1 MNFWRKA
8 IAGLTLSI
16 IAAVVLA
23 GCNEHTDK
31 IRDITGNPSAF
42 ANKDVT
48 VAGEVTKVY
57 ELPLGI
63 TDLAAYR
70 INDGTGQAWVLSRV
84 GAPREGDKV
93 GLKGT
98 VRPEGKI
105 GSEVLLNV
113 IEEKERKVPVVHRKI
128 GPAASEKR
136 AAGPFLCHTDECL
149 TSCRRASSS
158 SASSWACGCSP

>member
-1 MNFWRKA
+1 MNVSNKTNFRRWGF
-8 IAGLTLSI
+8 GLFFPL
-16 IAAVVLA
+16 AAAALLA
-23 GCNEHTDK
+23 GCDEHMDK
-31 IRDITGNPSAF
+31 LQDITNRPAAF

-63 TDLAAYR
+63 ADIAAYR
-70 INDGTGQAWVLSRV
+70 VSDGTGQAWVLSRA

-105 GSEVLLNV
+105 GSETLLNV
-113 IEEKERKVPVVHRKI
+113 IMEKERKIR
-128 GPAASEKR
+128 
-136 AAGPFLCHTDECL
+136 
-149 TSCRRASSS
+149 
-158 SASSWACGCSP
+158 

>member
-1 MNFWRKA
+1 MNVSRKVNFRRWG
-8 IAGLTLSI
+8 AGLFLPLL
-16 IAAVVLA
+16 AAALLA
-23 GCNEHTDK
+23 GCDEHMDK
-31 IRDITGNPSAF
+31 LRDITDRPASF

-63 TDLAAYR
+63 ADIAAYR
-70 INDGTGQAWVLSRV
+70 ISDGTGQAWVLSRA

-105 GSEVLLNV
+105 GGETLLNV
-113 IEEKERKVPVVHRKI
+113 IVEKERKVQ
-128 GPAASEKR
+128 
-136 AAGPFLCHTDECL
+136 
-149 TSCRRASSS
+149 
-158 SASSWACGCSP
+158 

>member
-1 MNFWRKA
+1 MYT
-8 IAGLTLSI
+8 LTRIPYTQLDRRRPFALLAALAL
-16 IAAVVLA
+16 IAALLA

-31 IRDITGNPSAF
+31 LSDITSNPSAY

-63 TDLAAYR
+63 ADVAAYR
-70 INDGTGQAWVLSRV
+70 VSDGTGQVWVISRA

-98 VRPEGKI
+98 VRPEGHI
-105 GSEVLLNV
+105 GGEVLTNI
-113 IEEKERKVPVVHRKI
+113 IEEKQRKI
-128 GPAASEKR
+128 E
-136 AAGPFLCHTDECL
+136 
-149 TSCRRASSS
+149 
-158 SASSWACGCSP
+158 

>member
-1 MNFWRKA
+1 MTVSRKVNFRRWGV
-8 IAGLTLSI
+8 GLFLPLL
-16 IAAVVLA
+16 AAALLA
-23 GCNEHTDK
+23 GCDEHMDK
-31 IRDITGNPSAF
+31 LRDITDRPASF

-63 TDLAAYR
+63 ADIAAYR
-70 INDGTGQAWVLSRV
+70 ISDGTGQAWVLSRA

-105 GSEVLLNV
+105 GGETLLNV
-113 IEEKERKVPVVHRKI
+113 IVEKERKVQ
-128 GPAASEKR
+128 
-136 AAGPFLCHTDECL
+136 
-149 TSCRRASSS
+149 
-158 SASSWACGCSP
+158 

>member
-1 MNFWRKA
+1 MNVSRKVNFRRWGV
-8 IAGLTLSI
+8 GLFLPLL
-16 IAAVVLA
+16 AAALLA
-23 GCNEHTDK
+23 GCDEHMDK
-31 IRDITGNPSAF
+31 LRDITDRPASF

-63 TDLAAYR
+63 ADIAAYR
-70 INDGTGQAWVLSRV
+70 ISDGTGQAWVLSRA

-105 GSEVLLNV
+105 GGETLLNV
-113 IEEKERKVPVVHRKI
+113 IVEKERKI
-128 GPAASEKR
+128 Q
-136 AAGPFLCHTDECL
+136 
-149 TSCRRASSS
+149 
-158 SASSWACGCSP
+158 

>member
-1 MNFWRKA
+1 MNVSRKGNFKRWG
-8 IAGLTLSI
+8 AGLFLPLL
-16 IAAVVLA
+16 AAALLA
-23 GCNEHTDK
+23 GCDEHMDK
-31 IRDITGNPSAF
+31 LRDITNRPASF

-63 TDLAAYR
+63 ADIAAYR
-70 INDGTGQAWVLSRV
+70 ISDGTGQAWVLSRA

-105 GSEVLLNV
+105 GGETLLNV
-113 IEEKERKVPVVHRKI
+113 IVEKERKVQ
-128 GPAASEKR
+128 
-136 AAGPFLCHTDECL
+136 
-149 TSCRRASSS
+149 
-158 SASSWACGCSP
+158 

>member
-1 MNFWRKA
+1 MNVSRKVNFRRWGV
-8 IAGLTLSI
+8 GLFLPLL
-16 IAAVVLA
+16 AAALLA
-23 GCNEHTDK
+23 GCDEHMDK
-31 IRDITGNPSAF
+31 LRDITDRPASF

-63 TDLAAYR
+63 ADIAAYR
-70 INDGTGQAWVLSRV
+70 ISDGTGQAWVLSRA

-105 GSEVLLNV
+105 GSETLLNV
-113 IEEKERKVPVVHRKI
+113 IVEKERKVQ
-128 GPAASEKR
+128 
-136 AAGPFLCHTDECL
+136 
-149 TSCRRASSS
+149 
-158 SASSWACGCSP
+158 

>member
-1 MNFWRKA
+1 MNVSRKVNFRRWGV
-8 IAGLTLSI
+8 GLFLPLL
-16 IAAVVLA
+16 AAALLG
-23 GCNEHTDK
+23 GCDEHKDK
-31 IRDITGNPSAF
+31 LRDITDRPASF

-63 TDLAAYR
+63 ADIAAYR
-70 INDGTGQAWVLSRV
+70 ISDGTGQAWVLSRA

-105 GSEVLLNV
+105 GGETLLNV
-113 IEEKERKVPVVHRKI
+113 IVEKERKVQ
-128 GPAASEKR
+128 
-136 AAGPFLCHTDECL
+136 
-149 TSCRRASSS
+149 
-158 SASSWACGCSP
+158 

>member
-1 MNFWRKA
+1 MVFRM
-8 IAGLTLSI
+8 TFSRRQ
-16 IAAVVLA
+16 AAVLAAMAMAGGLAA

-31 IRDITGNPSAF
+31 IRDITSNPSAF
-42 ANKDVT
+42 LNKDVT

-63 TDLAAYR
+63 ANLAAYR
-70 INDGTGQAWVLSRV
+70 VNDGTGQTWVLSRA

-113 IEEKERKVPVVHRKI
+113 IEEKQRKV
-128 GPAASEKR
+128 E
-136 AAGPFLCHTDECL
+136 
-149 TSCRRASSS
+149 
-158 SASSWACGCSP
+158 

>member
-1 MNFWRKA
+1 MRFWYKPTPILA
-8 IAGLTLSI
+8 SAL
-16 IAAVVLA
+16 VVLALA

-31 IRDITGNPSAF
+31 LRDIAGNPAGY

-63 TDLAAYR
+63 ADIAAYR
-70 INDGTGQAWVLSRV
+70 VNDGTGQAWVISRA

-98 VRPEGKI
+98 VRPEGRI
-105 GSEVLLNV
+105 GSEVLTNI
-113 IEEKERKVPVVHRKI
+113 IEEKQRKV
-128 GPAASEKR
+128 E
-136 AAGPFLCHTDECL
+136 
-149 TSCRRASSS
+149 
-158 SASSWACGCSP
+158 